1 MTALPA
7 DITAV
12 LRPNGVSLSTQSD
25 AAVKAAWPN
34 AIDGSQSP
42 IGGFCDDIAD
52 TAALSAERFALL
64 KAPRRRFAVE
74 LEGVVS
80 AALPAAG
87 ATAAVGLIDAETA
100 VAQTM
105 LVSRVRID
113 LDAMRTGIEVF
124 G

>member
-12 LRPNGVSLSTQSD
+12 LRPNGVSLATQAD

-34 AIDGSQSP
+34 AIDGSQGP

-52 TAALSAERFALL
+52 TAMLNAERFALL
-64 KAPRRRFAVE
+64 KAPRLRFSVE
-74 LEGVVS
+74 LEGVVLT
-80 AALPAAG
+80 ALPAAG
-87 ATAAVGLIDAETA
+87 ATAAAALTDAETA

-105 LVSRVRID
+105 LVSHVRID